1 MTAYPIRPHIKL
13 WKKRNRNQQKHT
25 ELWSGGILCL
35 LQIHKKPRLVNWC
48 LGVSTQV
55 ALHLSLSMCYSS
67 AQNPASGRKREEKVF
82 HRKIWWTSEPHIE
95 LKWTEFFIQW
105 VWVAIKK
112 GKQELSFYACW
123 IFERVSQMDFT
134 PVQTNPIDVVS
145 TVVLL
150 LLPVFWPKQ

>member
-1 MTAYPIRPHIKL
+1 MTAYTIRPHIKL

-35 LQIHKKPRLVNWC
+35 LQTHKKPRLVNWC

-55 ALHLSLSMCYSS
+55 ALHLSLSMCYSA
-67 AQNPASGRKREEKVF
+67 AQKPASGRRKRRKSISPWNMMNFRASHWIKVNWIFHSMNMSCDQKRETGTKLLCLLNF
-82 HRKIWWTSEPHIE
+82 W
-95 LKWTEFFIQW
+95 
-105 VWVAIKK
+105 K
-112 GKQELSFYACW
+112 GFSNG
-123 IFERVSQMDFT
+123 FT

-145 TVVLL
+145 VAVLL